1 MPKRLCAAIVL
12 GALCAAGPTLVQQ
25 AKAMSE
31 TEAQQAAATAARA
44 FQDAYNAG
52 KPAAIAALYVQ
63 GGVVLTGAGTMLTD
77 HQEIEK
83 AYGGRIKAGWT
94 NETIRVIKAHPEG
107 DDVLFIVDYEITG
120 TGANAGKQIGG
131 YAANLLTHQGS
142 GWRFK
147 LTAANFRPVKDVS
160 GMTAPTAK

>member
-12 GALCAAGPTLVQQ
+12 GTLCAAGPTLVQQ
-25 AKAMSE
+25 ARAMSE

-83 AYGGRIKAGWT
+83 AFGGRIKAGWT
-94 NETIRVIKAHPEG
+94 NETIRVIEAHPEG

-120 TGANAGKQIGG
+120 TGANAECTRSRCSSCTPRHAAKYSPTSGG
-131 YAANLLTHQGS
+131 NSRLTT
-142 GWRFK
+142 
-147 LTAANFRPVKDVS
+147 TASVRYP
-160 GMTAPTAK
+160 